1 MIYNLMSLDHIGLR
15 RATVKFDFD
24 NPQMDP
30 VELAENLKETMI
42 ANRAYALSANQCGIN
57 LSVFVVGNPDD
68 PNNIITVFNP
78 TIVWESEETINE
90 EEGCVTY
97 NGLFIKVKRPSYIRA
112 RYAAADGSVDTHKLN
127 EFMAKYFQQAN
138 DYLIGINFTSRA
150 SSVQVDRARKEKK
163 RLDKLRKKYL
173 INLVK

>member
-1 MIYNLMSLDHIGLR
+1 MKYNLMSVDHIGLR
-15 RATVKFDFD
+15 RATMKFDFD
-24 NPQMDP
+24 HPQMDP
-30 VELAENLKETMI
+30 VQLAENLKETMI

-78 TIVWESEETINE
+78 TVVLESDETINE

-97 NGLFIKVKRPSYIRA
+97 SGLFIKVKRPSYIRA
-112 RYAAADGSVDTHKLN
+112 RYASVDGSVDTHKLN
-127 EFMAKYFQQAN
+127 GFMSKYFQQAN
-138 DYLIGINFTSRA
+138 DYLIGLNFTCRA
-150 SSVQVDRARKEKK
+150 SSVQVDRAIKQKK
-163 RLDKLRKKYL
+163 KLDKLRKKYL

>member
-1 MIYNLMSLDHIGLR
+1 
-15 RATVKFDFD
+15 
-24 NPQMDP
+24 
-30 VELAENLKETMI
+30 
-42 ANRAYALSANQCGIN
+42 
-57 LSVFVVGNPDD
+57 
-68 PNNIITVFNP
+68 
-78 TIVWESEETINE
+78 
-90 EEGCVTY
+90 
-97 NGLFIKVKRPSYIRA
+97 KRPSYIRA
-112 RYAAADGSVDTHKLN
+112 RYAAADGNVDTHKLN

>member
-15 RATVKFDFD
+15 RATMKFDFD

-57 LSVFVVGNPDD
+57 LSVMVVGNPDD
-68 PNNIITVFNP
+68 PKNIITVFNP
-78 TIVWESEETINE
+78 IMTMVSEETINE

-97 NGLFIKVKRPSYIRA
+97 KGLFIKIKRPSYIRA
-112 RYAAADGSVDTHKLN
+112 RYTGADGSTDTHKLN
-127 EFMAKYFQQAN
+127 GFMARYFQQAN
-138 DYLIGINFTSRA
+138 DYLIGVNFTSKA

-173 INLVK
+173 INLEK